1 MIEAK
6 RAGYRVVVLNLCTLF
21 GASSRRRS
29 QVKVQPALLSIAAV
43 IVAAMLGADSPGA
56 EEISAAF
63 SPQALQE
70 IARVEVEIDC
80 QFTWQFDLLGLIIQ
94 RNCQP
99 LERLHSMHDVRQ
111 PALFTASNIGTPTNP
126 RLPFCAI
133 HHQDNELKL
142 IGCKHS
148 ADRLLPLCGTTSRG
162 RVPHAA
168 SGNTIGMRNLRGKPK
183 LGPL

>member
-29 QVKVQPALLSIAAV
+29 HVKVQPALLSIAAV

-56 EEISAAF
+56 ERISAL

-80 QFTWQFDLLGLIIQ
+80 IECKRSSGWQFRWII
-94 RNCQP
+94 RPSESNC
-99 LERLHSMHDVRQ
+99 SV
-111 PALFTASNIGTPTNP
+111 N
-126 RLPFCAI
+126 
-133 HHQDNELKL
+133 
-142 IGCKHS
+142 
-148 ADRLLPLCGTTSRG
+148 
-162 RVPHAA
+162 
-168 SGNTIGMRNLRGKPK
+168 
-183 LGPL
+183 